1 MSPAKQK
8 NQAAYL
14 KTKEELAARFP
25 QGHFIAFDDGEIVA
39 DAETFDEL
47 TEALIAVGKNRRDIF
62 VIQAGVETPKQLT
75 ILL

>member
-14 KTKEELAARFP
+14 KAKGDIANQYPE
-25 QGHFIAFDDGEIVA
+25 GHFIAFDDGEIVA

-62 VIQAGVETPKQLT
+62 VIQAGVEAPKQLT